1 MDNISQM
8 VLNDLLRGIHQEPI
22 IAVNFNPTPSEHI
35 VLKELEFYDENYV
48 RFCMIENVTFDRCK
62 FNTMSF
68 RNCYLQNVRFVDC
81 RYGNR
86 TCKCCKRPFPLFQD
100 CALLNVNLSMPS
112 EYGIEILLDCSYS
125 DLVLHKGSAPIADYK
140 PLLKLVVAPPRIIK

>member
-1 MDNISQM
+1 MANISQM

-22 IAVNFNPTPSEHI
+22 IGVNFNPVPGEHI
-35 VLKELEFYDENYV
+35 ILKELEFYDENYV
-48 RFCMIENVTFDRCK
+48 RYCMIDNVTFDRCK
-62 FNTMSF
+62 FDTMSF

-100 CALLNVNLSMPS
+100 CALHNVNLSMPP
-112 EYGIEILLDCSYS
+112 EYGTEILLECSYS
-125 DLVLHKGSAPIADYK
+125 DLVLHKGGAPIADYK
-140 PLLKLVVAPPRIIK
+140 PLPKLVVVSPE

>member
-22 IAVNFNPTPSEHI
+22 TEVYFNPIPDEHI

-48 RFCMIENVTFDRCK
+48 QFCMIENVTFDRCK
-62 FNTMSF
+62 FDTMSF

-100 CALLNVNLSMPS
+100 CTLHNVNLSMPS
-112 EYGIEILLDCSYS
+112 EYGIDRLTCVS
-125 DLVLHKGSAPIADYK
+125 
-140 PLLKLVVAPPRIIK
+140 